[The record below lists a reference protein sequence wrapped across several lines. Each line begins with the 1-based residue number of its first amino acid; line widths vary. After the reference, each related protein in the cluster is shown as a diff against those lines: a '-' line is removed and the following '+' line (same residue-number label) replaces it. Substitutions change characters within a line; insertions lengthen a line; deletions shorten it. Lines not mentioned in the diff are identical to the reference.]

1 MARGGGVEGWHGM
14 VSVILTYSVNTD
26 RPMEGEMERERG
38 GGGEGGEGEEG
49 MRVGTSSSSQNYY
62 FSSLANLLLLFT
74 WS

>member
-1 MARGGGVEGWHGM
+1 MEGWHGM
-14 VSVILTYSVNTD
+14 VTLVSVILTYSVNTD
-26 RPMEGEMERERG
+26 KPMEEVRERERG